1 MIFPFILLAIV
12 IIFNT
17 LGIISSHE
25 AILWGILAFAL
36 LDIQADIEEIKE
48 KQNK

>member
-1 MIFPFILLAIV
+1 MIFPFILLVLVLFFNLFKV
-12 IIFNT
+12 IDPF
-17 LGIISSHE
+17 E